1 MEIKIS
7 IIHHFD
13 ENKTVNISVKNLCPT
28 LQKDK
33 DKLINIIEKLFQEHK
48 EMLTNENSI
57 SQLHPETPEY
67 PQHKYE

>member
-1 MEIKIS
+1 MEIKIC
-7 IIHHFD
+7 IVHHFD
-13 ENKTVNISVKNLCPT
+13 ENKTVNISVENLCPT